1 MVTQPLI
8 ATPPTLPQEPKPNVC
23 LYYAPPLPPYLPT
36 STKQSISGLP
46 FESHHHN
53 AMLLNQRKKNDF
65 IDRLVETSVEIMG
78 SIWQQQE
85 QCTSPYSK
93 MVDYHHPHQEI
104 KVVSTRAYIQEILR
118 RSKTTYSN
126 LQVCLFY
133 LFRVKKSVVMH
144 LNKIE
149 AHGGKKSKDDHM
161 ISCGR
166 RMFLASLMLA
176 SKFLQDK
183 NYRNRAWSRISG
195 LALHEI
201 NTAELA
207 FLKLI
212 NYNLYIN
219 KTTFDRWY
227 SLLHSYLYREPSVIH
242 HHHHHQLSSSSSSSS
257 LTSSSSSSLSL
268 SSSPCTLCYINS
280 SPAPSPP
287 TPSPLDTSCT
297 LCCNECVLPPQYHH
311 HHHHP
316 SCYYERFSSIKLAYP
331 SPPADEM
338 NSASLVPRHRYKRYN
353 TDDDQDHLPIK
364 RCCIEH

>member
-1 MVTQPLI
+1 M
-8 ATPPTLPQEPKPNVC
+8 
-23 LYYAPPLPPYLPT
+23 
-36 STKQSISGLP
+36 
-46 FESHHHN
+46 
-53 AMLLNQRKKNDF
+53 D
-65 IDRLVETSVEIMG
+65 

-93 MVDYHHPHQEI
+93 RIDYHHPHQEI

-133 LFRVKKSVVMH
+133 LFRVKKSVLMH

-149 AHGGKKSKDDHM
+149 THGEKKTKEDHM

-212 NYNLYIN
+212 NYNLYIS

-227 SLLHSYLYREPSVIH
+227 SLLHSYLYREPS
-242 HHHHHQLSSSSSSSS
+242 SS
-257 LTSSSSSSLSL
+257 TSSSA
-268 SSSPCTLCYINS
+268 SPCTLCYTNGS
-280 SPAPSPP
+280 PSPP
-287 TPSPLDTSCT
+287 SPPSPLDTSCM
-297 LCCNECVLPPQYHH
+297 LCCNECVLPPRY
-311 HHHHP
+311 HHP
-316 SCYYERFSSIKLAYP
+316 SCYYERFSSVKLAYP

-338 NSASLVPRHRYKRYN
+338 NSASLVASHRYKRYN